1 MKAWFLLS
9 SPIPEVGGVKY
20 NAQWYEM
27 LYKNVIIKG
36 QAWME
41 SSALFFTLF
50 SEFQRRA
57 FRAEQFSY
65 MCLTKIVSNNRKKQ
79 T

>member
-20 NAQWYEM
+20 NAPWYEM

>member
-1 MKAWFLLS
+1 MKAWFLLW

-27 LYKNVIIKG
+27 LYKNVKIRE
-36 QAWME
+36 QVWME
-41 SSALFFTLF
+41 SSALFFDFVFRTG
-50 SEFQRRA
+50 RRA
-57 FRAEQFSY
+57 FRAGQFSY
-65 MCLTKIVSNNRKKQ
+65 VCLTKIVSNHRKRQ